1 MGSQQVAGTWPS
13 RARFSPTPL
22 PQAIRAGVPG
32 HFPSLGGGRR
42 MAGQGRSQAPGWS
55 PRPSGSAKRR

>member
-1 MGSQQVAGTWPS
+1 MGSQQVAGRGLPE
-13 RARFSPTPL
+13 RRFSPTPL